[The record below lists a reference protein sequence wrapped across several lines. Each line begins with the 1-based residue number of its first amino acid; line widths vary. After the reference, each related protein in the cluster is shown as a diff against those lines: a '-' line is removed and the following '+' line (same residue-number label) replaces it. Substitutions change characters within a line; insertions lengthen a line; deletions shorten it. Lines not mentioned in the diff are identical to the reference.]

1 MAMVARK
8 PLLTATETK
17 GASSTASIKLPIRG
31 TNANGLP
38 GIGLEGNRIAR
49 EAVAPSSKTT
59 LENAAAALNAQ
70 KANAAAGVLAGAAVA
85 GATAPKVTSTTKN
98 TGSKTTVQ
106 PTNPY
111 AGQMA
116 AAQAAMNTAK
126 PTYTD
131 SYAGRIAQMEADGPA
146 AYTSKYQPNIDGLLD
161 KLQNRE
167 AFRYNLSED
176 PLYRQL
182 AAQYMANGKRAMQD
196 TVGAVAGMTG
206 GYGSSYASTAGNQ
219 AYQQHLNQ
227 LNDKAIDLYTM
238 ARNNYDADGDAMRSN
253 LNALQTAESMDRSNY
268 ENDRADYY
276 NRLAALRDGQATEY
290 QRYTDQIS
298 LQDAEQQRAWEQY
311 KYWNDLWESKQK

>member
-1 MAMVARK
+1 MAMTVNKR
-8 PLLTATETK
+8 LT
-17 GASSTASIKLPIRG
+17 SG
-31 TNANGLP
+31 TNTNVPEL
-38 GIGLEGNRIAR
+38 GLEGNRIAR
-49 EAVAPSSKTT
+49 SALYPTSETTAEKATSAIKQQPTTQGATGAATGVIAAVTPKTT
-59 LENAAAALNAQ
+59 QRKSGTGNA
-70 KANAAAGVLAGAAVA
+70 V
-85 GATAPKVTSTTKN
+85 
-98 TGSKTTVQ
+98 TVQ

-111 AGQMA
+111 ATQMA
-116 AAQAAMNTAK
+116 QAQATMNAQK

-131 SYAGRIAQMEADGPA
+131 SYAGRIAQMEAEGPA

-161 KLQNRE
+161 KLQNRD
-167 AFRYNLSED
+167 AFQYNLSED

-196 TVGAVAGMTG
+196 TMGTAAGMTG
-206 GYGSSYASTAGNQ
+206 GYGSSYASTAGSQ

-238 ARNNYDADGDAMRSN
+238 ARQNYDAYGEAMRSD

-268 ENDRADYY
+268 ESDRADYY

-290 QRYTDQIS
+290 QRYTDQMS

-311 KYWNDLWESKQK
+311 KYWNDLWESKQ

>member
-1 MAMVARK
+1 MATTVNKRLQSGMN
-8 PLLTATETK
+8 
-17 GASSTASIKLPIRG
+17 
-31 TNANGLP
+31 TNVP
-38 GIGLEGNRIAR
+38 EIGLEGNRIAR
-49 EAVAPSSKTT
+49 EALHPSSGTT
-59 LENAAAALNAQ
+59 MQKAAAELTAN
-70 KANAAAGVLAGAAVA
+70 KAATAGTTGAVA
-85 GATAPKVTSTTKN
+85 GVVGFAEPAATKKSG
-98 TGSKTTVQ
+98 GSSAVKVQ

-111 AGQMA
+111 AAQMEQ
-116 AAQAAMNTAK
+116 AQAAMNTAK

-167 AFRYNLSED
+167 AFSYNLSED

-276 NRLAALRDGQATEY
+276 KRLAALRDGQATEY